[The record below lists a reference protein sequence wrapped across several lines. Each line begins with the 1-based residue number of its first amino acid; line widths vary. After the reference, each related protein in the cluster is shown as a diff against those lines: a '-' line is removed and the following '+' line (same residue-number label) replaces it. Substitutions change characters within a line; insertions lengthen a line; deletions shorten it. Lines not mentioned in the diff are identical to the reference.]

1 MSKKVDDQTLT
12 YIANTLQK
20 MVDDQKIYKSYSD
33 IDPIGASDLTTCI
46 SMVVRITDDALFCEP
61 ELNDKVLEKLNL
73 SISNLLDAI
82 EEINFQSNKKLAMIY
97 ESKSLSVPTDSKDL
111 ESLGSDLE
119 KWRDASVELI
129 DELDRKSAKT
139 ISRPKS
145 WRSRYI
151 ARYVARFYLERKGNL
166 PRNASG
172 NPIKKYITAVDDICV
187 CLKLDFP
194 AAKYACKEVLNLFA
208 KGEDLDP
215 PIL

>member
-1 MSKKVDDQTLT
+1 MSRKVDDQTLT
-12 YIANTLQK
+12 DIANTLQK
-20 MVDDQKIYKSYSD
+20 MVDDQKNYKSYSD
-33 IDPIGASDLTTCI
+33 IDIVSGSDLRTCI
-46 SMVVRITDDALFCEP
+46 SMVVRITDDALFFEP

-73 SISNLLDAI
+73 SISNLLETI
-82 EEINFQSNKKLAMIY
+82 EELNSQSNKKLAMIY

>member
-46 SMVVRITDDALFCEP
+46 SMVVIITDDALFFEP

>member
-46 SMVVRITDDALFCEP
+46 SMVVRITDDALFFEP

-97 ESKSLSVPTDSKDL
+97 ETQSIPIHSGSRD
-111 ESLGSDLE
+111 LGSLRNDLE
-119 KWRDASVELI
+119 KWRDASVDLI
-129 DELDRKSAKT
+129 DDLDTKSPKT
-139 ISRPKS
+139 ISRPKN

-151 ARYVARFYLERKGNL
+151 ARYVAVFFRARTGSL

-172 NPIKKYITAVDDICV
+172 NPFKKYII
-187 CLKLDFP
+187 
-194 AAKYACKEVLNLFA
+194 
-208 KGEDLDP
+208 
-215 PIL
+215 

>member
-33 IDPIGASDLTTCI
+33 IDPIGASDLTTCV
-46 SMVVRITDDALFCEP
+46 SMVVRITDDALFFEP

>member
-1 MSKKVDDQTLT
+1 MSKKIDDQILT
-12 YIANTLQK
+12 DIANTLQK
-20 MVDDQKIYKSYSD
+20 MVDDRKDYKSYSD
-33 IDPIGASDLTTCI
+33 IYPISASDLTTCI
-46 SMVVRITDDALFCEP
+46 SMIVRITDDALFFEP

-82 EEINFQSNKKLAMIY
+82 EEVNFQSNKKLTMIY
-97 ESKSLSVPTDSKDL
+97 ESQSLPGFSGSKDL
-111 ESLGSDLE
+111 KTLRNDLE
-119 KWRDASVELI
+119 KWRNASVDLI
-129 DELDRKSAKT
+129 DDLDTKSPKT
-139 ISRPKS
+139 ISRPKN

-151 ARYVARFYLERKGNL
+151 ARYVAVFFQSTTGSL

-172 NPIKKYITAVDDICV
+172 NPIRKYITAVDEICV

-194 AAKYACKEVLNLFA
+194 AAKYACLEVLNLFA

>member
-1 MSKKVDDQTLT
+1 MSRKIDDQTLT
-12 YIANTLQK
+12 DIANTLQK
-20 MVDDQKIYKSYSD
+20 MVGDQNNYKSYSD
-33 IDPIGASDLTTCI
+33 IDPIGESDLTTCI
-46 SMVVRITDDALFCEP
+46 SMVVRIADDDFFFEP
-61 ELNDKVLEKLNL
+61 ELNEKVLEKLNL
-73 SISNLLDAI
+73 SISNLLDTI
-82 EEINFQSNKKLAMIY
+82 EEVNFQSNKKLAMIY
-97 ESKSLSVPTDSKDL
+97 ETQSLSVPTDSKDL

-187 CLKLDFP
+187 LP
-194 AAKYACKEVLNLFA
+194 
-208 KGEDLDP
+208 
-215 PIL
+215 

>member
-1 MSKKVDDQTLT
+1 MSKKIDAQILT
-12 YIANTLQK
+12 DIANTMQK
-20 MVDDQKIYKSYSD
+20 LVDDRKDYKSYAD
-33 IDPIGASDLTTCI
+33 IDPISASDLTTCI
-46 SMVVRITDDALFCEP
+46 SMIVRITDDALFFEP

-82 EEINFQSNKKLAMIY
+82 EEVNFQSNKKLTMIY
-97 ESKSLSVPTDSKDL
+97 ESQSLPGFSGSKDL
-111 ESLGSDLE
+111 KTLRNDLE
-119 KWRDASVELI
+119 KWRNASVDLI
-129 DELDRKSAKT
+129 DDLDTKSPKT
-139 ISRPKS
+139 ISRPKN

-151 ARYVARFYLERKGNL
+151 ARYVAVFFQSTTGSL

-172 NPIKKYITAVDDICV
+172 NPIRKYITAVDEICV

-194 AAKYACKEVLNLFA
+194 AAKYACLEVLNLFA

>member
-46 SMVVRITDDALFCEP
+46 SMVVRITDDALFFEP

-208 KGEDLDP
+208 KGEDLEP

>member
-194 AAKYACKEVLNLFA
+194 AAKYACKEFLNLFA
-208 KGEDLDP
+208 KGEDLEP

>member
-1 MSKKVDDQTLT
+1 MSRKVDDKTLT

-46 SMVVRITDDALFCEP
+46 SMIVRITDDALFFEP

-82 EEINFQSNKKLAMIY
+82 EEVNFQSNKKLAMIY
-97 ESKSLSVPTDSKDL
+97 ETQSIPIHSGSRD
-111 ESLGSDLE
+111 LGSLRNDLE
-119 KWRDASVELI
+119 KWRDASVDLI
-129 DELDRKSAKT
+129 DDLDTKSPKT
-139 ISRPKS
+139 ISRPKN

-151 ARYVARFYLERKGNL
+151 ARYVAIFYRVRKGSL

>member
-46 SMVVRITDDALFCEP
+46 SMVVRITDDALFFEP

>member
-46 SMVVRITDDALFCEP
+46 SMVVRITDDALFFEP
-61 ELNDKVLEKLNL
+61 ELNDKMLEKLNL
-73 SISNLLDAI
+73 SISNLLETI
-82 EEINFQSNKKLAMIY
+82 EELNSQSNKKLAMIY
-97 ESKSLSVPTDSKDL
+97 ETQSIPVRSGGKDL
-111 ESLGSDLE
+111 ESLRSDLV
-119 KWRDASVELI
+119 KWRNASVELI
-129 DELDRKSAKT
+129 DELDLKSPKT
-139 ISRPKS
+139 ITRPRS

-151 ARYVARFYLERKGNL
+151 ARYVAIFNRVRKGSL

-172 NPIKKYITAVDDICV
+172 NPIKKYVTAVNEICV
-187 CLKLDFP
+187 CLKLEFP

>member
-1 MSKKVDDQTLT
+1 MSRKIDDQILT
-12 YIANTLQK
+12 DIANTLQK
-20 MVDDQKIYKSYSD
+20 MVGDQKNYKSYSD
-33 IDPIGASDLTTCI
+33 IDPDGKSDLRTCI
-46 SMVVRITDDALFCEP
+46 SMVVRIADDDLFFKP

-151 ARYVARFYLERKGNL
+151 ARYVARFYLERKGSL

-172 NPIKKYITAVDDICV
+172 NPIKKYVTAVDEICV
-187 CLKLDFP
+187 CLKLEFP
-194 AAKYACKEVLNLFA
+194 AAKYACNEVLNLFA